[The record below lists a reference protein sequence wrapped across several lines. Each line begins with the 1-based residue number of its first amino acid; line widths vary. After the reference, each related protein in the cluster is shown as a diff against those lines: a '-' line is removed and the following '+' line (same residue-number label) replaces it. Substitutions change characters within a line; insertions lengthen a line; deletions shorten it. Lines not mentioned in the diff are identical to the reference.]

1 MTWFLLALGGH
12 LANAAAFLVDKM
24 LLTKAFK
31 RSATYAVLMG
41 SLSALAV
48 LAAPWVNAW
57 PDQRLFLPIFAFGSC
72 FVAALWAFF
81 SALRREE
88 ASRVVPIVG
97 ALVPIFTWI
106 GESFFLGGVFSARE
120 LFGFAF
126 LVLSTVLFTRGSKQ
140 HKAVSWEVLELS
152 VLAAFLFATA
162 SLSGKFAFDHAPF
175 LGVLVISRI
184 FGAITAFGIALVA
197 GAEARAEIQAIF
209 LPAKAKKKKTTISIG
224 ATMFAVI
231 GQLLGGIGFICVHL
245 AMIQGSAAMVN
256 ALQAVQYGVLV
267 LLAWIGGTRIRA
279 LLKEEISLPTLV
291 QKGIGVLT
299 VGIGLWLLTHAGV

>member
-1 MTWFLLALGGH
+1 MTWFFLALGGH

-24 LLTKAFK
+24 LLTRAFK

-41 SLSALAV
+41 SLSAFV
-48 LAAPWVNAW
+48 VVAAPWVSAW
-57 PDQRLFLPIFAFGSC
+57 PDRSLFLPIFAFGGC

-106 GESFFLGGVFSARE
+106 GESFFLGGVFSSRE
-120 LFGFAF
+120 LFGFAL

-140 HKAVSWEVLELS
+140 RQNVSLEVLELS

-162 SLSGKFAFDHAPF
+162 SLCGKFAFDRASF
-175 LGVLVISRI
+175 LGVLVLSRVC
-184 FGAITAFGIALVA
+184 GAMVALGIAAVA
-197 GAEARAEIQAIF
+197 GREARAEIATIL
-209 LPAKAKKKKTTISIG
+209 LPTKTKKKKPNISVA
-224 ATMFAVI
+224 ATLFAVI
-231 GQLLGGIGFICVHL
+231 GQLLGGVGFVCVHL
-245 AMIQGSAAMVN
+245 AMIQGSAAIVN

-267 LLAWIGGTRIRA
+267 LLAWIGGTRLRT
-279 LLKEEISLPTLV
+279 LLKEETSIATLL

-299 VGIGLWLLTHAGV
+299 VAIGLWLLTHAAV